1 MTSLHF
7 LLLLIPFFPP
17 DSYSIPSLSLWL
29 WLDELWGT
37 NEVCVCLCKC
47 NSAVYCGCVCVW
59 VGWRPRERARRSAT
73 VAATASVGPRVWR
86 NSLAIRRGYKK
97 THTNTQQ
104 HFFFYKWTNK
114 QSRKKRKKAKW
125 NTHMQGGQNT
135 WTQIYTDSSHVSVHC
150 DSARSIADNAIF
162 MCTCVTYIL

>member
-1 MTSLHF
+1 M
-7 LLLLIPFFPP
+7 
-17 DSYSIPSLSLWL
+17 
-29 WLDELWGT
+29 
-37 NEVCVCLCKC
+37 CVCLCKC

-104 HFFFYKWTNK
+104 HIFFISGQINSLEKREKKQNETHTHAGRAEHMNTNIY
-114 QSRKKRKKAKW
+114 RLLACKRALRQCPEHCRQRYIHVHLCNLHSVKV
-125 NTHMQGGQNT
+125 
-135 WTQIYTDSSHVSVHC
+135 YSHCILNVPLNESKC
-150 DSARSIADNAIF
+150 PCAGICFARANWG
-162 MCTCVTYIL
+162 L